1 MNVKQKAGTKCF
13 PHFIIGAMKFNNDT
27 TGTRL
32 ELSKYITDEQFTGS
46 SWKPA
51 TSHTTVI

>member
-51 TSHTTVI
+51 TSHTAVI